1 MKIDAKIRS
10 RITVLLERA
19 PPLYMNAATIPGV
32 DAKREAWLTSAL
44 HLLEVLAPNPL
55 SPYRSRATTATIN
68 YIGMADNRVDMV
80 CAVLGALIEDIDAGI
95 SPAIGDQ
102 VRGEVFDDF
111 LSHAEGYLRAN
122 RTAPAGVIAGV
133 VFEDTIRRGCDRH
146 KINQKSV
153 QLDQLIIALNRGGY
167 LSDVKAQH
175 ARGAAA
181 VRTKA
186 THAQWDEFD
195 AADVRATI
203 QLTRDLITELLE
215 T

>member
-10 RITVLLERA
+10 RITGLLERA
-19 PPLYMNAATIPGV
+19 PALYMNAPTMPGI

-44 HLLEVLAPNPL
+44 HLLELLAPPL
-55 SPYRSRATTATIN
+55 SPYRSRATMATIN
-68 YIGMADNRVDMV
+68 YIGMADNRVDIV
-80 CAVLGALIEDIDAGI
+80 CAVLEALIEDIDAGI

-102 VRGEVFDDF
+102 VRGEVFGDF

-133 VFEDTIRRGCDRH
+133 VFEDTIRQVCDRH

-153 QLDQLIIALNRGGY
+153 ELDQLIIALNKGGH

-181 VRTKA
+181 LRTKA
-186 THAQWDEFD
+186 THAQWDEFN
-195 AADVRATI
+195 AADVSATI
-203 QLTRDLITELLE
+203 KFTRDLITELLE